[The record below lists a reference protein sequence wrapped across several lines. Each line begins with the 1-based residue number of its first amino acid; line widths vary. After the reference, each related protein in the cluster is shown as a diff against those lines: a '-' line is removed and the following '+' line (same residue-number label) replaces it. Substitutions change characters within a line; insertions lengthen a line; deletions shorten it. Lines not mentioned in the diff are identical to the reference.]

1 MTGAEPVFI
10 DTNVLVAAT
19 VEAHPSHAV
28 ALALLAKLAGD
39 DVAACVSPQVCREY
53 LSVLTRGP
61 VAGRQF
67 TNEEALDALT
77 RSLEGC
83 AVLDETAAVL
93 NELLMLVARRGVR
106 GKQVHDANVVA
117 TMIANRVT
125 RLATL
130 DASDFSRYEDVITLE
145 PVTS

>member
-10 DTNVLVAAT
+10 DTNMLVAAT

-28 ALALLAKLAGD
+28 AVALLGRLAGS
-39 DVAACVSPQVCREY
+39 DVALCVSPQVCREY

-61 VAGRQF
+61 VAGREF
-67 TNEEALDALT
+67 TTEEALGALT

-83 AVLDETAAVL
+83 AVLDETEAVL
-93 NELLMLVARRGVR
+93 GELLILVARRGVR
-106 GKQVHDANVVA
+106 GKQVHDANLVA
-117 TMIANRVT
+117 TMVANRVT

-130 DASDFSRYEDVITLE
+130 NVGDFRRYEDLIALE